1 MILGFIQVLIQTFWK
16 QLYGKLDKNVLV
28 RTSVKRQRE
37 RFAHDLGDDKILAR
51 DNLAKANMRYQ
62 AWW

>member
-28 RTSVKRQRE
+28 RTSVKRERE
-37 RFAHDLGDDKILAR
+37 RFAHDLGDDKILAT
-51 DNLAKANMRYQ
+51 DNRAKANMRYQ

>member
-1 MILGFIQVLIQTFWK
+1 MASLIKMFSLELRK
-16 QLYGKLDKNVLV
+16 
-28 RTSVKRQRE
+28 KRERE
-37 RFAHDLGDDKILAR
+37 RFAHDLGDDKILAT